1 MVCWVVVI
9 FASLI
14 SISNSNPIVH
24 PSIPS
29 IPLALAAK
37 GTEDATP
44 NPIVFPNRNSDEE
57 FEGQF
62 GTRKFEDVE
71 EKSITTVSKELVPNP
86 VTSSSV
92 QVQDQSHVE
101 ESNSDTISK
110 ANQSEVTVEDEDDQI
125 DGSHLID
132 QSKKPV
138 ASSCGN
144 PQFRGKLW
152 YAVLPTL
159 DVFMTKC
166 GHQYDRIS
174 FLYDFLSFIKPCIEL
189 VTLAYILFH

>member
-1 MVCWVVVI
+1 MKICER
-9 FASLI
+9 AKTYRQNRLI
-14 SISNSNPIVH
+14 KKSAGLSKRFCQNFTWR
-24 PSIPS
+24 
-29 IPLALAAK
+29 LAHIQA
-37 GTEDATP
+37 
-44 NPIVFPNRNSDEE
+44 
-57 FEGQF
+57 
-62 GTRKFEDVE
+62 
-71 EKSITTVSKELVPNP
+71 
-86 VTSSSV
+86 
-92 QVQDQSHVE
+92 QDQSHVE

-159 DVFMTKC
+159 EILMTKC
-166 GHQYDRIS
+166 
-174 FLYDFLSFIKPCIEL
+174 
-189 VTLAYILFH
+189 